1 MQTTTLTGTYDS
13 NTDKTTFTIPYE
25 HNQTLVAIDATNGS
39 DLTIDSQTGTTVV
52 VQGNH
57 TSCIFG
63 STYESLY
70 EFSKPYVRENSAT
83 GQVAITSGRFQV
95 RTMRVDFQ
103 DSGFFTATV
112 LPDGRSLSTY
122 EMSGNVINS
131 ANSVIG
137 QPNIAS
143 GTFNIPVQCKNTDF
157 VCKLI
162 SSSHLPCHFISAEIE
177 GFYHRRNRRM

>member
-1 MQTTTLTGTYDS
+1 MKQLE
-13 NTDKTTFTIPYE
+13 KTEYIIHNEKDNQNYIKTFAQSSYYKDT
-25 HNQTLVAIDATNGS
+25 QQS
-39 DLTIDSQTGTTVV
+39 GTTVV
-52 VQGNH
+52 VKGNH

-63 STYESLY
+63 AAFESLY
-70 EFSKPYVRENSAT
+70 EFSKPYVREQSAT
-83 GQVAITSGRFQV
+83 GAVAITSGRFQV

-137 QPNIAS
+137 HPNIAS
-143 GTFNIPVQCKNTDF
+143 GTFNIPIQSKNTDY
-157 VCKLI
+157 VCKLV